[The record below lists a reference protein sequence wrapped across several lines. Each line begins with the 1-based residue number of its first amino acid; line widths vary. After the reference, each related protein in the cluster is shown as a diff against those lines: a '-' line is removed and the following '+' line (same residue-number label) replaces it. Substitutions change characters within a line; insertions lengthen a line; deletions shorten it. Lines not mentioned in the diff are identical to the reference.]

1 MMISSSCTLPTSS
14 RKTSSI
20 VCRTGSSNDRP
31 ASSSATMGAQGRHC
45 AVGVVRSWP
54 IACVPA
60 ARSTHRGDPKN
71 GRHDLSSRPS
81 LLSVDPAYRRSAD
94 VGPHDAGEEPRSDR
108 RPRPVRP
115 EAKRAVKSAMFAFP
129 PRQMRCR
136 AAAHYCD
143 LSESTFLARVASGE
157 YPPGA
162 KDGGARV
169 WLRDDL
175 DAAIER
181 RFGVTSL
188 LGRRDIDSGDE
199 DPFAARFRD

>member
-1 MMISSSCTLPTSS
+1 M
-14 RKTSSI
+14 
-20 VCRTGSSNDRP
+20 
-31 ASSSATMGAQGRHC
+31 
-45 AVGVVRSWP
+45 
-54 IACVPA
+54 
-60 ARSTHRGDPKN
+60 
-71 GRHDLSSRPS
+71 
-81 LLSVDPAYRRSAD
+81 
-94 VGPHDAGEEPRSDR
+94 
-108 RPRPVRP
+108 RP
-115 EAKRAVKSAMFAFP
+115 EAKRAVKSVMFAFP

-181 RFGVTSL
+181 RFGVKAA
-188 LGRRDIDSGDE
+188 GGHIDDA
-199 DPFAARFRD
+199 DPFAARLSN